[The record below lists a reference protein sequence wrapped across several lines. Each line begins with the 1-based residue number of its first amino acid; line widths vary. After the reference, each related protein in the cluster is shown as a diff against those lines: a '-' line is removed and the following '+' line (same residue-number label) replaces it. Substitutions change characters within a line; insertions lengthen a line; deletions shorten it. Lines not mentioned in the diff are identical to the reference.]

1 MVLHTKGE
9 NIRPV
14 FLDSFKSVTIL
25 GKALEPLHVV
35 FMTDVTLYIQY
46 ASNSVP
52 VAVLISD
59 MEGRRVNPWLLGLV
73 ETACVEM
80 ILVFRWGCC
89 ISESVHEFPGL
100 PQGSSL
106 SPVLFSVY
114 SATGD
119 QITVKALGTIL
130 TFADDIV
137 IYRTGPNWQEMCRD
151 IKKVL

>member
-46 ASNSVP
+46 ASNSVA
-52 VAVLISD
+52 VAVLLVISD
-59 MEGRRVNPWLLGLV
+59 LEGSRVNPWLLGLI

-80 ILVFRWGCC
+80 ILVFR
-89 ISESVHEFPGL
+89 
-100 PQGSSL
+100 
-106 SPVLFSVY
+106 
-114 SATGD
+114 
-119 QITVKALGTIL
+119 
-130 TFADDIV
+130 
-137 IYRTGPNWQEMCRD
+137 
-151 IKKVL
+151 